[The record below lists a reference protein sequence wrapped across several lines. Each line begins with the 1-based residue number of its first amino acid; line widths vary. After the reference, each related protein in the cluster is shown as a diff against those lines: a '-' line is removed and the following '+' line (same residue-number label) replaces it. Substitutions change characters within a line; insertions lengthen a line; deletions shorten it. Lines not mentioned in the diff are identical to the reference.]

1 MTEHTLARIVL
12 YSGGFYLLLNLT
24 ALLFSE
30 KLIFAPQVPSYTLL
44 PDEVKIVS
52 GNGERIT
59 AVYLENPD
67 AEYTI
72 LFSHG
77 NAEDLGNVVPFM
89 RQFHELGYSVLMYDY
104 RGYGTSEGSP
114 SVRKAYQ
121 DVDAAYRWLVEEKG
135 IAPETIISQGRSVG
149 GGPATWLAAHRKVGG
164 LVLEST
170 FVSAF
175 RVRTVVP
182 LLPWDKFNN
191 LRHIKQ
197 TTCPVLVMHGRE
209 DKVLPFWHGKKL
221 YEAAP
226 GKKTHL
232 WIDEAEH
239 NDYAYVAGSDYF
251 DAFERFVE
259 MAREWHRENHMGFL
273 QNP

>member
-1 MTEHTLARIVL
+1 MIENAVVRIAL
-12 YSGGFYLLLNLT
+12 YAGGIYLFLNLL
-24 ALLFSE
+24 ALLFAE
-30 KLIFAPQVPSYTLL
+30 KLIFAPQPSSYTHL
-44 PDEVKIVS
+44 PDELKIVS
-52 GNGERIT
+52 GNGEKIN

-77 NAEDLGNVVPFM
+77 NAEDLGNVLPFM
-89 RQFHELGYSVLMYDY
+89 QQFHALGYSVLMYDY

-121 DVDAAYRWLVEEKG
+121 DIDAAYQWLVAEKG
-135 IAPETIISQGRSVG
+135 IDPKTIIVQGRSVG
-149 GGPATWLAAHRKVGG
+149 GGPATWLAAHREVGG

-170 FVSAF
+170 FVSTF
-175 RVRTVVP
+175 RVKTIVP
-182 LLPWDKFNN
+182 LLPWDKFDN

-197 TTCPVLVMHGRE
+197 TTCPVLVMHGHN
-209 DKVLPFWHGKKL
+209 DAVLPFWHGKKL

-232 WIDEAEH
+232 WIDDAEH
-239 NDYAYVAGSDYF
+239 NDYAYVAGTDYF
-251 DAFERFVE
+251 DSFQAFVE
-259 MAREWHRENHMGFL
+259 LIRARGV
-273 QNP
+273 NP